1 MQKTLKYTPNRI
13 FFKKKIK
20 NNSYI
25 VKNKGSLEY
34 KANLSLLGSKII
46 WGHMDMTLDGQ
57 KVVLIVENS
66 NHKLQVKDKGNDRYI
81 LEGVFCQFGV
91 ENNNRRIYEEKEYL
105 PHLDY
110 LQEKIKLGNLTGQLD
125 HPQDFEVRLSQAS
138 HLIENLEYDNN
149 SRQVVGKVRL
159 LSTRSGKDAR
169 ALIDDGVQ
177 LSISSRAAG
186 VVESDKSV
194 KIKRIFTY
202 DLVADPGFANA
213 QLSRLN
219 ESLGFTN
226 ESINIYDMSSKYA
239 SVEDAIDN
247 LEPQS
252 KNQPSKMDHYVT
264 EEVLNDYSKEIR
276 KEFERI
282 TKRLDEMKTGNV
294 SETST
299 NFLTEFE
306 RMTKYINY
314 LAEKLDQVIEYSNY
328 LAENTQSVRD
338 YSNYIAENVNNS
350 INYSEHIA
358 EHVERTQKYTNYL
371 AESLD
376 KSIQYTEHVGE
387 EVETQAKKTNE
398 AIRYTEYI
406 AENLDKGI
414 QYSNYLAENL
424 NKSQSYSDYLAQN
437 LDKNIRYSDYLS
449 EKLDIGLQYADYIAE
464 NVDNT
469 QKYSN
474 YLAETL
480 DKSIQHNDY
489 LSEHLDNTIRYTEYV
504 VENINGDSVETTNPV
519 NESINENT
527 SLNINQDRPL
537 DERIDAILESV
548 RKQKVE
554 AVAKKNNY
562 QFMSLLSE
570 SRQNDFLAL
579 DETKKQKVVKALNE
593 SVWFGESDIIRI
605 WNNALTTSSNSAPK
619 WIQEMPVEFTPIWES
634 MNTDEKNRIVAQS
647 KMYRLDTAYQIKN
660 FWSTRG
666 LEQMKGKTVNLNESA
681 NNRYDVSNVNDLG
694 YNSDFVANIASQL
707 ANKFNR

>member
-1 MQKTLKYTPNRI
+1 
-13 FFKKKIK
+13 
-20 NNSYI
+20 
-25 VKNKGSLEY
+25 
-34 KANLSLLGSKII
+34 
-46 WGHMDMTLDGQ
+46 MDMTLDGQ

-66 NHKLQVKDKGNDRYI
+66 NHKLKVKESSNDKYV

-138 HLIENLEYDNN
+138 HLIETLDYDNKQ
-149 SRQVVGKVRL
+149 RQVVGKVRL

-219 ESLGFTN
+219 ESLGLSDK
-226 ESINIYDMSSKYA
+226 SINIYDMSSKYA
-239 SVEDAIDN
+239 SVEDAINN

-276 KEFERI
+276 KEFERF
-282 TKRLDEMKTGNV
+282 TKRLDEMKGVNI
-294 SETST
+294 SEPSA
-299 NFLTEFE
+299 NFSNEFE
-306 RMTKYINY
+306 RMSKYINY

-328 LAENTQSVRD
+328 LAENTQSNRQ
-338 YSNYIAENVNNS
+338 YSNYIAENLNNS
-350 INYSEHIA
+350 IDYSEHIA
-358 EHVERTQKYTNYL
+358 EHVETTQKYTNYL

-387 EVETQAKKTNE
+387 EVEVQAKKTNE
-398 AIRYTEYI
+398 AIRYSEYV
-406 AENLDKGI
+406 AENLDNGI
-414 QYSNYLAENL
+414 KYSNYLAENL
-424 NKSQSYSDYLAQN
+424 NKSQSYADYLAEN
-437 LDKNIRYSDYLS
+437 LDKNIRYSNYIS
-449 EKLDIGLQYADYIAE
+449 EKLDTGLQYADYIAE

-469 QKYSN
+469 QKYTN

-480 DKSIQHNDY
+480 DHTIQHNDY
-489 LSEHLDNTIRYTEYV
+489 ISEHLDNTIRYTEYV
-504 VENINGDSVETTNPV
+504 AESINGELKDESPNYV
-519 NESINENT
+519 NESLNET
-527 SLNINQDRPL
+527 TFLNKNQNRPL
-537 DERIDAILESV
+537 DERIDAVLESV

-554 AVAKKNNY
+554 NVAKSNNY
-562 QFMSLLSE
+562 QFLTLLSE

-579 DETKKQKVVKALNE
+579 DETKKQKVVNAINE

-605 WNNALTTSSNSAPK
+605 WNNALTSYNTNSPK
-619 WIQEMPVEFTPIWES
+619 WIQEMPVEYVPVWES
-634 MNTDEKNRIVAQS
+634 MNSDAKNRIVAQS
-647 KMYRLDTAYQIKN
+647 KMYRLETSYQIKN

-666 LEQMKGKTVNLNESA
+666 LDEMKGNSLILNESVK
-681 NNRYDVSNVNDLG
+681 NNFDVKSVNDLG
-694 YNSDFVANIASQL
+694 YNSEYVSSIASQL
-707 ANKFNR
+707 ANRFNR

>member
-1 MQKTLKYTPNRI
+1 
-13 FFKKKIK
+13 
-20 NNSYI
+20 
-25 VKNKGSLEY
+25 
-34 KANLSLLGSKII
+34 
-46 WGHMDMTLDGQ
+46 MDMTLDGQ

-66 NHKLQVKDKGNDRYI
+66 NHKLQVKETNNDRYV

-138 HLIENLEYDNN
+138 HLIESLEYDNN

-276 KEFERI
+276 KEFERV
-282 TKRLDEMKTGNV
+282 TKRLDEMKTGNT
-294 SETST
+294 SETSA
-299 NFLTEFE
+299 NFFKEFE

-338 YSNYIAENVNNS
+338 YSNYIAENLNNS
-350 INYSEHIA
+350 IDYSEHIA
-358 EHVERTQKYTNYL
+358 EHVEKTQHYTNYL

-387 EVETQAKKTNE
+387 EVEVQAKKTNE
-398 AIRYTEYI
+398 AIRYSEYV

-424 NKSQSYSDYLAQN
+424 NKSQAYADYLAEN
-437 LDKNIRYSDYLS
+437 LDKNIRYSNYIS
-449 EKLDIGLQYADYIAE
+449 EKLDTGLQYADYIAE

-480 DKSIQHNDY
+480 DQSIQHNDY
-489 LSEHLDNTIRYTEYV
+489 LSEQLDNTIRYAEYV
-504 VENINGDSVETTNPV
+504 AENIGSNGIVGNTKSV
-519 NESINENT
+519 NESINESVNENI
-527 SLNINQDRPL
+527 SLNINQDKPL

-554 AVAKKNNY
+554 NVAKKNNY
-562 QFMSLLSE
+562 QFMTLLSE

-579 DETKKQKVVKALNE
+579 DEAKKQKVVKAINE

-605 WNNALTTSSNSAPK
+605 WNNALASTGNNAPK
-619 WIQEMPVEFTPIWES
+619 WIQEMPVEFAPIWES

-647 KMYRLDTAYQIKN
+647 KMYRLETAYQIKN

-666 LEQMKGKTVNLNESA
+666 LDEMKGKTVNLNESA
-681 NNRYDVSNVNDLG
+681 NRFDVSQANDLG
-694 YNSDFVANIASQL
+694 YDNDFVNNIANQL
-707 ANKFNR
+707 ANRFNR

>member
-1 MQKTLKYTPNRI
+1 
-13 FFKKKIK
+13 
-20 NNSYI
+20 
-25 VKNKGSLEY
+25 
-34 KANLSLLGSKII
+34 
-46 WGHMDMTLDGQ
+46 MDMTLDGQ

-66 NHKLQVKDKGNDRYI
+66 NHKLEVKDTKNDRYV

-138 HLIENLEYDNN
+138 HLIEGLEYDNN
-149 SRQVVGKVRL
+149 KRQVVGKVRL

-252 KNQPSKMDHYVT
+252 KNQPSKMDQYVT
-264 EEVLNDYSKEIR
+264 EDVLNDYSKEIR
-276 KEFERI
+276 KEFERV
-282 TKRLDEMKTGNV
+282 TKRLDEMKTGNA
-294 SETST
+294 SEPSA
-299 NFLTEFE
+299 NFYKEFE
-306 RMTKYINY
+306 RMSKYINY

-328 LAENTQSVRD
+328 IAENTQSIRD
-338 YSNYIAENVNNS
+338 YSNYIAENLNNS
-350 INYSEHIA
+350 IDYSEHIA
-358 EHVERTQKYTNYL
+358 ENVERTQKYTNYL

-376 KSIQYTEHVGE
+376 KGIQYTEHVGE
-387 EVETQAKKTNE
+387 EVEVQAKRTNE

-424 NKSQSYSDYLAQN
+424 NKSQSYADYLAEN
-437 LDKNIRYSDYLS
+437 LDKTIRYSNYIS
-449 EKLDIGLQYADYIAE
+449 EKLDTGLQYADYIAE

-480 DKSIQHNDY
+480 DKTIQHNDY
-489 LSEHLDNTIRYTEYV
+489 LSEQLENTIRYTEYV
-504 VENINGDSVETTNPV
+504 AENVNTVGTVEEVTAPV
-519 NESINENT
+519 NESINEGT
-527 SLNINQDRPL
+527 IFNINQDRPL

-554 AVAKKNNY
+554 NVAQRNNY

-570 SRQNDFLAL
+570 SRQNDFIAL

-605 WNNALTTSSNSAPK
+605 WNNALVSSDNNAPK
-619 WIQEMPVEFTPIWES
+619 WIQEMPVEFVPVWES

-647 KMYRLDTAYQIKN
+647 KMYRLDTVYQIKN

-666 LEQMKGKTVNLNESA
+666 LDEMKGKTVNLNESV
-681 NNRYDVSNVNDLG
+681 NNRFDVNQVNDLG
-694 YNSDFVANIASQL
+694 YDNDFVNNIASQL
-707 ANKFNR
+707 ANRFNR

>member
-1 MQKTLKYTPNRI
+1 
-13 FFKKKIK
+13 
-20 NNSYI
+20 
-25 VKNKGSLEY
+25 
-34 KANLSLLGSKII
+34 
-46 WGHMDMTLDGQ
+46 MDMTLDGQ

-66 NHKLQVKDKGNDRYI
+66 NHKLQVKDKKDDRYI

-91 ENNNRRIYEEKEYL
+91 ENNNRRIYEEREYL

-138 HLIENLEYDNN
+138 HLIEGLEYDQN

-213 QLSRLN
+213 QLTRLN
-219 ESLGFTN
+219 ESLGYTN
-226 ESINIYDMSSKYA
+226 ESVNIYDMSSKYA
-239 SVEDAIDN
+239 SVEDAFEVF
-247 LEPQS
+247 EPQT

-276 KEFERI
+276 KEFERFS
-282 TKRLDEMKTGNV
+282 KRLDEMR
-294 SETST
+294 SESSPKSGST
-299 NFLTEFE
+299 TFINEFE
-306 RMTKYINY
+306 RMAKYVNY

-328 LAENTQSVRD
+328 LAQNTQSVRD
-338 YSNYIAENVNNS
+338 YSNYIAENLNNS

-358 EHVERTQKYTNYL
+358 EHVQKTQHYTNYL
-371 AESLD
+371 AEGLD

-387 EVETQAKKTNE
+387 EVENQAKKINE
-398 AIRYTEYI
+398 AIQYTEYV

-414 QYSNYLAENL
+414 QYSNYLAENVDKTQVYA
-424 NKSQSYSDYLAQN
+424 NYLAEN
-437 LDKNIRYSDYLS
+437 LDKNITYSNYLA
-449 EKLDIGLQYADYIAE
+449 EKLDTGLQYADYIAE
-464 NVDNT
+464 NVNNT
-469 QKYSN
+469 QKYTN

-480 DKSIQHNDY
+480 DQSIQHNDY

-504 VENINGDSVETTNPV
+504 AENVNNPSAENNQV
-519 NESINENT
+519 NESLNESSSVLQSYNENAPI
-527 SLNINQDRPL
+527 SQK
-537 DERIDAILESV
+537 IDAILESI
-548 RKQKVE
+548 RKQKVDT
-554 AVAKKNNY
+554 VAKKNNY
-562 QFMSLLSE
+562 QFMGLLSE
-570 SRQNDFLAL
+570 SKQNEFLAL
-579 DETKKQKVVKALNE
+579 EETAKQKVVKALNE
-593 SVWFGESDIIRI
+593 SVWFGESDVIRI
-605 WNNALTTSSNSAPK
+605 WNNAISKYDSNAPR
-619 WIQEMPVEFTPIWES
+619 WIKDMPEEYSQIWES

-647 KMYRLDTAYQIKN
+647 KMYRLDTPYQIRN

-666 LEQMKGKTVNLNESA
+666 LENIKKSDNLNESKSVF
-681 NNRYDVSNVNDLG
+681 NLSVSSDDLG
-694 YNSDFVANIASQL
+694 YDNNYVKNIANQL
-707 ANKFNR
+707 ANRFNR

>member
-1 MQKTLKYTPNRI
+1 
-13 FFKKKIK
+13 
-20 NNSYI
+20 
-25 VKNKGSLEY
+25 
-34 KANLSLLGSKII
+34 
-46 WGHMDMTLDGQ
+46 MDMTLDGQ

-66 NHKLQVKDKGNDRYI
+66 NHKLEVKDTKNDRYV

-138 HLIENLEYDNN
+138 HLIEGLEYDNN
-149 SRQVVGKVRL
+149 KRQVVGKVRL

-252 KNQPSKMDHYVT
+252 KNQPSKMDQYVT
-264 EEVLNDYSKEIR
+264 EDVLNDYSKEIR
-276 KEFERI
+276 KEFERV

-294 SETST
+294 SEPSA
-299 NFLTEFE
+299 NFYKEFE
-306 RMTKYINY
+306 RMSKYINY

-328 LAENTQSVRD
+328 IAENTQSIRD
-338 YSNYIAENVNNS
+338 YSNYIAENLNNS
-350 INYSEHIA
+350 IDYSEHIA
-358 EHVERTQKYTNYL
+358 ENVERTQKYTNYL

-376 KSIQYTEHVGE
+376 KGIQYTEHVGE
-387 EVETQAKKTNE
+387 EVEVQAKRTNE

-424 NKSQSYSDYLAQN
+424 NKSQSYADYLAEN
-437 LDKNIRYSDYLS
+437 LDKTIRYSNYIS
-449 EKLDIGLQYADYIAE
+449 EKLDTGLQYADYIAE

-480 DKSIQHNDY
+480 DKTIQHNDY
-489 LSEHLDNTIRYTEYV
+489 LSEQLENTIRYTEYV
-504 VENINGDSVETTNPV
+504 AENVNTVGTVEEVTAPV
-519 NESINENT
+519 NESINEGT
-527 SLNINQDRPL
+527 IFNINQDRPL

-554 AVAKKNNY
+554 NVAQRNNY

-570 SRQNDFLAL
+570 SRQNDFIAL

-605 WNNALTTSSNSAPK
+605 WNNALVSSDNNAPK
-619 WIQEMPVEFTPIWES
+619 WIQEMPVEFVPVWES

-647 KMYRLDTAYQIKN
+647 KMYRLDTVYQIKN

-666 LEQMKGKTVNLNESA
+666 LDEMKGKTVNLNES
-681 NNRYDVSNVNDLG
+681 VN
-694 YNSDFVANIASQL
+694 NIASQL
-707 ANKFNR
+707 ANRFNR

>member
-1 MQKTLKYTPNRI
+1 
-13 FFKKKIK
+13 
-20 NNSYI
+20 
-25 VKNKGSLEY
+25 
-34 KANLSLLGSKII
+34 
-46 WGHMDMTLDGQ
+46 MDMTLDGQ

-66 NHKLQVKDKGNDRYI
+66 NHKLQVKETKNDRYV

-110 LQEKIKLGNLTGQLD
+110 LNDKIKLGNLTGQLD

-138 HLIENLEYDNN
+138 HLIESLEYDNN
-149 SRQVVGKVRL
+149 KRQVVGKVRL

-276 KEFERI
+276 KEFERV
-282 TKRLDEMKTGNV
+282 TKRLDEMNTGNV
-294 SETST
+294 SETSA
-299 NFLTEFE
+299 NFSKEFE

-328 LAENTQSVRD
+328 LAENTQSVRE
-338 YSNYIAENVNNS
+338 YSNYIAENLNNS
-350 INYSEHIA
+350 IDYSEHIA

-371 AESLD
+371 AENLD

-387 EVETQAKKTNE
+387 EVEVQAKKTNE
-398 AIRYTEYI
+398 AIRYSEYV

-424 NKSQSYSDYLAQN
+424 NKSQSYADYLAEN
-437 LDKNIRYSDYLS
+437 LDKNIRYSNYIS
-449 EKLDIGLQYADYIAE
+449 EKLDTGLQYADYIAE

-469 QKYSN
+469 QRYTN

-489 LSEHLDNTIRYTEYV
+489 ITEHLDNAIRYTEYLA
-504 VENINGDSVETTNPV
+504 ESINSEISETESPSV
-519 NESINENT
+519 NESINESI
-527 SLNINQDRPL
+527 SLNINQNRPL
-537 DERIDAILESV
+537 DERIDAVLESI

-554 AVAKKNNY
+554 NIATKNNY

-593 SVWFGESDIIRI
+593 SVWFGESDIVRI
-605 WNNALTTSSNSAPK
+605 WNNALTSANNSAPK
-619 WIQEMPVEFTPIWES
+619 WIQDMPVEYVPIWES
-634 MNTDEKNRIVAQS
+634 MNSDEKNRIVAQS
-647 KMYRLDTAYQIKN
+647 KMYRLETAYQIKN

-666 LEQMKGKTVNLNESA
+666 LDEMKGKTITLNESA
-681 NNRYDVSNVNDLG
+681 KNTFDVKNVNDLG
-694 YNSDFVANIASQL
+694 YDNNYVNNIANQL
-707 ANKFNR
+707 ANRFNR

>member
-1 MQKTLKYTPNRI
+1 
-13 FFKKKIK
+13 
-20 NNSYI
+20 
-25 VKNKGSLEY
+25 
-34 KANLSLLGSKII
+34 
-46 WGHMDMTLDGQ
+46 MDMTLDGQ

-66 NHKLQVKDKGNDRYI
+66 NHKLEVKETKNDRYV

-91 ENNNRRIYEEKEYL
+91 ENNNRRIYEEREYL

-138 HLIENLEYDNN
+138 HLIESLEYDNN
-149 SRQVVGKVRL
+149 KRQVVGKVRL

-264 EEVLNDYSKEIR
+264 EDVLNDYSKEIR
-276 KEFERI
+276 KEFERV
-282 TKRLDEMKTGNV
+282 TKRLDEMKTGNA
-294 SETST
+294 SEPSA
-299 NFLTEFE
+299 NFYNEFE

-328 LAENTQSVRD
+328 LAENTQSIRE
-338 YSNYIAENVNNS
+338 YSNYIAENLNNS
-350 INYSEHIA
+350 IDYSEHIA
-358 EHVERTQKYTNYL
+358 ENVERTQKYTNYL

-387 EVETQAKKTNE
+387 EVEVQAKKTNE

-424 NKSQSYSDYLAQN
+424 NKSQSYADYLAEN
-437 LDKNIRYSDYLS
+437 LDKTIRYSNYIS
-449 EKLDIGLQYADYIAE
+449 EKLDTGLQYADYIAE

-480 DKSIQHNDY
+480 DKTIQHNDY
-489 LSEHLDNTIRYTEYV
+489 LSEQLENTIRYTEYV
-504 VENINGDSVETTNPV
+504 AENINTVGTVEEVTEPV
-519 NESINENT
+519 NESITEST
-527 SLNINQDRPL
+527 IFNINQDRPL

-554 AVAKKNNY
+554 NVAQRNNY

-593 SVWFGESDIIRI
+593 SVWFGESDIVRI
-605 WNNALTTSSNSAPK
+605 WNNALVSSDNNAPK
-619 WIQEMPVEFTPIWES
+619 WIQEMPVELVPVWES

-666 LEQMKGKTVNLNESA
+666 LEEMKGKTVVLNESA
-681 NNRYDVSNVNDLG
+681 KNRFDVNQVNDLG
-694 YNSDFVANIASQL
+694 YDNNFINNIANQL
-707 ANKFNR
+707 ANRFNR

>member
-1 MQKTLKYTPNRI
+1 
-13 FFKKKIK
+13 
-20 NNSYI
+20 
-25 VKNKGSLEY
+25 
-34 KANLSLLGSKII
+34 
-46 WGHMDMTLDGQ
+46 MDMTLDGQ

-66 NHKLQVKDKGNDRYI
+66 NHKLKVKETNNDRYV

-138 HLIENLEYDNN
+138 HLIESLEYDNN

-276 KEFERI
+276 KEFERV
-282 TKRLDEMKTGNV
+282 TKRLDEMKTGNT
-294 SETST
+294 SETSA
-299 NFLTEFE
+299 NFFKEFE

-338 YSNYIAENVNNS
+338 YSNYIAENLNNS
-350 INYSEHIA
+350 IDYSEHIA
-358 EHVERTQKYTNYL
+358 EHVEKTQHYTNYL

-387 EVETQAKKTNE
+387 EVEVQAKKTNE
-398 AIRYTEYI
+398 AIRYSEYV

-424 NKSQSYSDYLAQN
+424 NKSQSYADYLAEN
-437 LDKNIRYSDYLS
+437 LDKNIRYSNYIS
-449 EKLDIGLQYADYIAE
+449 EKLDTGLQYADYIAE

-480 DKSIQHNDY
+480 DQSIQHNDY
-489 LSEHLDNTIRYTEYV
+489 LSEQLDNTIRYAEYV
-504 VENINGDSVETTNPV
+504 AENVGSTGIVGNTKSV
-519 NESINENT
+519 NESISESVNESI
-527 SLNINQDRPL
+527 SLNINQDKPL

-554 AVAKKNNY
+554 NVAKKNNY
-562 QFMSLLSE
+562 QFMTLLSE
-570 SRQNDFLAL
+570 SRQNDFLSL
-579 DETKKQKVVKALNE
+579 DETKKQKVVKAINE

-605 WNNALTTSSNSAPK
+605 WNNALASTGNNAPK
-619 WIQEMPVEFTPIWES
+619 WIQDMPVEFVPIWES

-647 KMYRLDTAYQIKN
+647 KMYRLETAYQIKN

-666 LEQMKGKTVNLNESA
+666 LDEMKGKTVTLNESA
-681 NNRYDVSNVNDLG
+681 NRFDVSQANDLG
-694 YNSDFVANIASQL
+694 YDNDFVNNIASQL
-707 ANKFNR
+707 ANRFNR

>member
-1 MQKTLKYTPNRI
+1 
-13 FFKKKIK
+13 
-20 NNSYI
+20 
-25 VKNKGSLEY
+25 
-34 KANLSLLGSKII
+34 
-46 WGHMDMTLDGQ
+46 MDMTLDGQ

-66 NHKLQVKDKGNDRYI
+66 NHKLKVKETQNDRYV
-81 LEGVFCQFGV
+81 LEGIFCQFGI

-138 HLIENLEYDNN
+138 HLIESLEYDKNQ
-149 SRQVVGKVRL
+149 RQVVGKVRL

-239 SVEDAIDN
+239 SVEDAIEN

-276 KEFERI
+276 KEFERVS
-282 TKRLDEMKTGNV
+282 KRLDEMKTGNV
-294 SETST
+294 SEPSG
-299 NFLTEFE
+299 NFYKEFE

-338 YSNYIAENVNNS
+338 YGNYIAENLNNS
-350 INYSEHIA
+350 IDYSEHIA
-358 EHVERTQKYTNYL
+358 EHVDRTQKYTNYL

-387 EVETQAKKTNE
+387 EVEVQAKKTNE
-398 AIRYTEYI
+398 AIRYAEYV
-406 AENLDKGI
+406 AENVDKNI
-414 QYSNYLAENL
+414 QYSNYLSESI
-424 NKSQSYSDYLAQN
+424 NKTQGYTDYLAEN
-437 LDKNIRYSDYLS
+437 LDKNIRYSNYIS
-449 EKLDIGLQYADYIAE
+449 EKLDNGLQYADYIAE

-480 DKSIQHNDY
+480 DKSLQHNDY
-489 LSEHLDNTIRYTEYV
+489 LSENLDNAIRYTEYIA
-504 VENINGDSVETTNPV
+504 ESINGNQFEKGSSHI

-527 SLNINQDRPL
+527 SLNINPNSPL
-537 DERIDAILESV
+537 GDRIDTILESV
-548 RKQKVE
+548 RKQKIE
-554 AVAKKNNY
+554 TVAKKNNY
-562 QFMSLLSE
+562 QFMNLLSE

-605 WNNALTTSSNSAPK
+605 WNNALTTSNNNAPK
-619 WIQEMPVEFTPIWES
+619 WIQEMPVEYVPIWES
-634 MNTDEKNRIVAQS
+634 LNSEEKGRIVAQS

-666 LEQMKGKTVNLNESA
+666 LDQIKGKTINLNESA
-681 NNRYDVSNVNDLG
+681 NTNFDVKQANDLG
-694 YNSDFVANIASQL
+694 YDNNYVNNIASQL
-707 ANKFNR
+707 ANRFNR

>member
-1 MQKTLKYTPNRI
+1 
-13 FFKKKIK
+13 
-20 NNSYI
+20 
-25 VKNKGSLEY
+25 
-34 KANLSLLGSKII
+34 
-46 WGHMDMTLDGQ
+46 MTLDGQ

-66 NHKLQVKDKGNDRYI
+66 NHKLQVKDKKDDRYI

-91 ENNNRRIYEEKEYL
+91 ENNNRRIYEEREYL

-138 HLIENLEYDNN
+138 HLIEGLEYDQN

-213 QLSRLN
+213 QLTRLN
-219 ESLGFTN
+219 ESLGYTN
-226 ESINIYDMSSKYA
+226 ESVNIYDMSSKYA
-239 SVEDAIDN
+239 SVEDAFEVF
-247 LEPQS
+247 EPQT

-276 KEFERI
+276 KEFERFS
-282 TKRLDEMKTGNV
+282 KRLDEMR
-294 SETST
+294 SESSPKSGST
-299 NFLTEFE
+299 TFINEFE
-306 RMTKYINY
+306 RMAKYVNY

-328 LAENTQSVRD
+328 LAQNTQSVRD
-338 YSNYIAENVNNS
+338 YSNYIAENLNNS

-358 EHVERTQKYTNYL
+358 EHVQKTQHYTNYL
-371 AESLD
+371 AEGLD

-387 EVETQAKKTNE
+387 EVENQAKKINE
-398 AIRYTEYI
+398 AIQYTEYV

-414 QYSNYLAENL
+414 QYSNYLAENVDKTQVYA
-424 NKSQSYSDYLAQN
+424 NYLAEN
-437 LDKNIRYSDYLS
+437 LDKNITYSNYLA
-449 EKLDIGLQYADYIAE
+449 EKLDTGLQYADYIAE
-464 NVDNT
+464 NVNNT
-469 QKYSN
+469 QKYTN

-480 DKSIQHNDY
+480 DQSIQHNDY

-504 VENINGDSVETTNPV
+504 AENVNNPSAENNQV
-519 NESINENT
+519 NESLNESSSVLQSYNENAPI
-527 SLNINQDRPL
+527 SQK
-537 DERIDAILESV
+537 IDAILESI
-548 RKQKVE
+548 RKQKVDT
-554 AVAKKNNY
+554 VAKKNNY
-562 QFMSLLSE
+562 QFMGLLSE
-570 SRQNDFLAL
+570 SKQNEFLAL
-579 DETKKQKVVKALNE
+579 EETAKQKVVKALNE
-593 SVWFGESDIIRI
+593 SVWFGESDVIRI
-605 WNNALTTSSNSAPK
+605 WNNAISKYDSNAPR
-619 WIQEMPVEFTPIWES
+619 WIKDMPEEYSQIWES

-647 KMYRLDTAYQIKN
+647 KMYRLDTPYQIRN

-666 LEQMKGKTVNLNESA
+666 LENIKKSDNLNESKSVF
-681 NNRYDVSNVNDLG
+681 NLSVSSDDLG
-694 YNSDFVANIASQL
+694 YDNNYVKNIANQL
-707 ANKFNR
+707 ANRFNR